1 MEKIFKYI
9 NEKSNNKFKNL
20 LFFAG
25 QYNTK
30 TNTLCLT
37 FNNVVDF
44 DNVKDSN
51 KELEELIKK
60 YFKNKVNVEC
70 KIKNFLFDESV
81 CLKEIKNFIAQKKE
95 LENLI
100 DTDKLFFKKQDDEY
114 FLSIPT
120 DKEYLSNS
128 FINELDIILFDIFN
142 RYNKP
147 APSLKFNKTDIK
159 EIDNVL
165 EKRVKE
171 NYRVEQLVE
180 SDFVKTEDI
189 VEVLG
194 KIENFSEVVCVNN
207 NLETVKNIT
216 VCGTVLGVRQREY
229 TKNEKTKQMV
239 SFKLVDGKNM
249 LDCVFFGK
257 GGEKLLELES
267 KDVVALGDIEE
278 YNSNKS
284 LKIKAVCLARIIKP
298 EVKYKKAEDSYI
310 STFPEKFV
318 ELKQSN
324 FLDNSDIIKSEYLLN
339 NTFVVYDLET
349 TGLDIGSCQIIE
361 IGAIKIEKG
370 ILTQQFETLINPGN
384 HIPDD
389 ATKVNHITDEMVKD
403 APFIDKAIADFYKF
417 CDGCIMVAHNGLGY
431 DYPIVKRVG
440 FEHHYNFN
448 NEQQD
453 TYVLSRKLV
462 HGLNKYVLKNVC
474 DHFGISLEGAHR
486 ALNDTVA
493 TAKLFVKLME
503 NCA

>member
-25 QYNTK
+25 QYDKNS
-30 TNTLCLT
+30 NTLSLT
-37 FNNVVDF
+37 FNDIVDF
-44 DNVKDSN
+44 DIIKDST
-51 KELEELIKK
+51 KELENIISQ
-60 YFKNKVNVEC
+60 YFNQRVNVEC
-70 KIKNFLFDESV
+70 KIKNFIFDESV
-81 CLKEIKNFIAQKKE
+81 CLKEIKNYIAQKKE

-100 DTDKLFFKKQDDEY
+100 DTNKLCFEKDNEDY
-114 FLSIPT
+114 MLVVPT
-120 DKEYLSNS
+120 NKEYLSNS
-128 FINELDIILFDIFN
+128 FIEELNNLLKDIFD
-142 RYNKP
+142 RYNLMSP
-147 APSLKFNKTDIK
+147 GIKFCSTNLENVDG
-159 EIDNVL
+159 VL
-165 EKRVKE
+165 EKRIKE
-171 NYRVEQLVE
+171 NNRVEQLVE
-180 SDFVKTEDI
+180 NDFVKVDDI
-189 VEVLG
+189 AQILG
-194 KIENFSEVVCVNN
+194 EIENFSEVVCASN
-207 NLETVKNIT
+207 NLETAKNIT

-239 SFKLVDGKNM
+239 SFKLSNGKDV
-249 LDCVFFGK
+249 LDSVFFGK
-257 GGEKLLELES
+257 DGEKLLELEN
-267 KDVVALGDIEE
+267 KDVVVLGDIEE
-278 YNSNKS
+278 YNNNKS
-284 LKIKAVCLARIIKP
+284 LKVKSVCLAKLTKP
-298 EVKYKKAEDSYI
+298 EIKYKKAEENYI

-318 ELKQSN
+318 ELKQTN

-349 TGLDIGSCQIIE
+349 TGLDINSCQIVE

-370 ILTQQFETLINPGN
+370 ILTEQFETLINPNG

-389 ATKVNHITDEMVKD
+389 ATKINHITDEMVKD
-403 APFIDKAIADFYKF
+403 SPSIDKVIADFYKF

-431 DYPIVKRVG
+431 DWPIVKRVG
-440 FEHHYNFN
+440 LEHYYNFN

-462 HGLNKYVLKNVC
+462 PGLSKYVLKNVC